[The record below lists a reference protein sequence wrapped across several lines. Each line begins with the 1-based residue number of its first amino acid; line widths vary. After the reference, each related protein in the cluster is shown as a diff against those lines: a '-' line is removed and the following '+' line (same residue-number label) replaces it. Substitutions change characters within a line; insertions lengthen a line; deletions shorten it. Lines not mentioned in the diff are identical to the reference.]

1 MPLDLQK
8 LRPDYVVSVGYK
20 WLLGPYGCSYFYVAP
35 HRQAGQP
42 IEDSWS
48 GRKGAEDSSSL
59 TNYTEEYLSGARRFD
74 VGEPQDY
81 ITLPMAEAGLKQ
93 ILDWGTPRIIE
104 TLKPLMGKLAD
115 GAEALGLKPPPKE
128 ERAPHILGLAFPEAP
143 ARDLPSRLAQQG
155 VYVSL
160 RGNTLRVSPHLY
172 NDERDVERF
181 LNALD
186 RLLQRSAA

>member
-1 MPLDLQK
+1 M
-8 LRPDYVVSVGYK
+8 
-20 WLLGPYGCSYFYVAP
+20 AP
-35 HRQAGQP
+35 HRQAGHP

-48 GRKGAEDSSSL
+48 GRKGAEDSSAL

-74 VGEPQDY
+74 VGEQRDY

-93 ILDWGTPRIIE
+93 ILDWGTPTIIE
-104 TLKPLMGKLAD
+104 VLKPLMGKFAE
-115 GAEALGLKPPPKE
+115 GAEALGLTPTPVE
-128 ERAPHILGLAFPEAP
+128 EWAPHILGLAFPDAP
-143 ARDLPSRLAQQG
+143 ARDLPSRLAEEG

-181 LNALD
+181 LSALD
-186 RLLQRSAA
+186 RLRQRGAE